1 MRLPRIAA
9 SGITETT
16 SAASIGLRRQPSISS
31 RTSRKSAAAIAAE
44 TIASARFAQRCGLP
58 VWRTS
63 VSMIPVA
70 ASCLAT
76 ERIGTAA
83 ASATGTWMR
92 KIDCQET
99 SSVRM
104 PPTAGPS
111 AAPVAPAAAQTVA
124 ARRSEPTVA
133 GSSSSAAVTA
143 AAPPSACTQRARI
156 RVESSSASP
165 QARPAPAKTASPT
178 AAARPGPTRRA
189 ISAAG
194 TAARAITRLKEI
206 STQVTPET
214 LVSSSR

>member
-1 MRLPRIAA
+1 MRR
-9 SGITETT
+9 S
-16 SAASIGLRRQPSISS
+16 
-31 RTSRKSAAAIAAE
+31 
-44 TIASARFAQRCGLP
+44 
-58 VWRTS
+58 S

-76 ERIGTAA
+76 ARIGTAA
-83 ASATGTWMR
+83 ASATGTWIR

-111 AAPVAPAAAQTVA
+111 AAPVAPALAQTAA

-143 AAPPSACTQRARI
+143 RAPPSACTQRARI

-165 QARPAPAKTASPT
+165 QARPAPAKIASPT

-189 ISAAG
+189 SSAAG
-194 TAARAITRLKEI
+194 TAASAITRLKEI
-206 STQVTPET
+206 STQVTPAT